1 MGGRKTHIT
10 LEQVCFN
17 SFNSFNTSENDRYR
31 NEHLSSSYSSE
42 TSSPM
47 SIPSVTSSTS
57 SDWNQLPSTSA
68 SSTEELCELFSQEER
83 HELLAHAHHSASDMV
98 QRMQTRLERIAI
110 RNTII
115 HGRCKL
121 AASSIN
127 PGNSLVD
134 PHQHADTSYLPQHP
148 PRPCSAPPRLVRTAW
163 SLCDSR

>member
-1 MGGRKTHIT
+1 MGGRKTHVT

-17 SFNSFNTSENDRYR
+17 TSENDQSR

-47 SIPSVTSSTS
+47 SIPSVTSYTS
-57 SDWNQLPSTSA
+57 SDWNRLPSTSA

-98 QRMQTRLERIAI
+98 QRMQTRLEKIAV

-121 AASSIN
+121 AALSIN
-127 PGNSLVD
+127 PGRSLAD
-134 PHQHADTSYLPQHP
+134 PHRHSDLSHFPHPP
-148 PRPCSAPPRLVRTAW
+148 PRPCSAPPRLVQTAW

>member
-1 MGGRKTHIT
+1 MGGRKTHVT

-17 SFNSFNTSENDRYR
+17 TFNTPEYDQSR

-47 SIPSVTSSTS
+47 SIPSVTSYTS
-57 SDWNQLPSTSA
+57 SDWNQLQSTSA

-98 QRMQTRLERIAI
+98 QRMQTRLEKIAV

-115 HGRCKL
+115 HSRCKL
-121 AASSIN
+121 AALSIN
-127 PGNSLVD
+127 PGRSLVD
-134 PHQHADTSYLPQHP
+134 PHRHCHAEPSYLPHRP

-163 SLCDSR
+163 SLCDSQ